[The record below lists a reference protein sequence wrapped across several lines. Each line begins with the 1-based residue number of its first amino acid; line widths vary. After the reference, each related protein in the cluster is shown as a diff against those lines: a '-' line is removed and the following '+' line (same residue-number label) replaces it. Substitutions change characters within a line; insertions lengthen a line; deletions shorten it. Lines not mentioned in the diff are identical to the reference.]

1 MNTCHLISNWL
12 KHLTVA
18 SLFDIDTLEIAHCSK
33 HCLLPLGNLG
43 QALII
48 RSCHE
53 DVIFT
58 RKSHDCAGTEFV
70 QRRLCWWLKV
80 D

>member
-1 MNTCHLISNWL
+1 MCQ
-12 KHLTVA
+12 TVLGDLGHA
-18 SLFDIDTLEIAHCSK
+18 LFM
-33 HCLLPLGNLG
+33 
-43 QALII
+43 

-70 QRRLCWWLKV
+70 QEDSAGGSKLIEQALRYV
-80 D
+80 